1 MALSNRFGDRA
12 PRMGRA
18 FRHISSLALFAACET
33 CGPPA
38 VTVVEPQAPTA
49 NFAFNATDLVV
60 TFTDASS
67 DSDGSIASWSW
78 DFGDGSGTSTLQNP
92 SYSYAGGGT
101 YDVTLTVTDDD
112 GLTDSVT
119 RTVVVALSGSGAVMV
134 GAGDIARCST
144 EWDEATALLLD
155 DIPGTVYTTGD
166 NAYSDGTAANFAEC
180 YEPSW
185 GRHKART
192 RPSPGNHDYHT
203 PDAAG
208 YFDYFGAL
216 AGEDRTGYYSYDLG
230 SWHVISLNSEIDM
243 DVGSPQEQWLR
254 ADLAANPTA
263 CTVAYWHE
271 PRFNSGDNHG
281 SSSGPVPLWE
291 ALYEHHVEI
300 VLNGHDHLYER
311 FAPQTPDGTA
321 DPDHGIRQFT
331 VGTGGGPLYDF
342 GTPLPNSEARN
353 NVAHGVLKLVLSP
366 GSYQWEFVPV
376 AGEAF
381 MDSGVGT
388 CH

>member
-1 MALSNRFGDRA
+1 
-12 PRMGRA
+12 
-18 FRHISSLALFAACET
+18 
-33 CGPPA
+33 
-38 VTVVEPQAPTA
+38 
-49 NFAFNATDLVV
+49 
-60 TFTDASS
+60 
-67 DSDGSIASWSW
+67 
-78 DFGDGSGTSTLQNP
+78 
-92 SYSYAGGGT
+92 
-101 YDVTLTVTDDD
+101 
-112 GLTDSVT
+112 
-119 RTVVVALSGSGAVMV
+119 
-134 GAGDIARCST
+134 
-144 EWDEATALLLD
+144 
-155 DIPGTVYTTGD
+155 
-166 NAYSDGTAANFAEC
+166 NAYSDGTAANFSEC
-180 YEPSW
+180 YDPSW

-243 DVGSPQEQWLR
+243 DAGSPQEQWLR

-263 CTVAYWHE
+263 CTLAYWHK
-271 PRFNSGDNHG
+271 PRFSSGDNHG

-331 VGTGGGPLYDF
+331 VGTGGGQLYDF